1 MAYRQVAQPGCPGR
15 EVRPTGDGPSAD
27 GSPDT
32 SSLRQRQVITHRWAR
47 TQVGTYTGE
56 CTQVVC
62 GAVSREGPGATAPT
76 SIKSTQYPL
85 LVSNATVPGGTRAPW
100 RNGLF

>member
-1 MAYRQVAQPGCPGR
+1 M
-15 EVRPTGDGPSAD
+15 
-27 GSPDT
+27 
-32 SSLRQRQVITHRWAR
+32 
-47 TQVGTYTGE
+47 YTGE

-85 LVSNATVPGGTRAPW
+85 LVSNATVPRRNQGSLEKWLILGLGGKVQPGASLLQEGRSCSQNRQDDGVGQACQRHAGAP
-100 RNGLF
+100 GAQS